1 MITPMM
7 CRVFEIEEK
16 TKEMEMLLKRELD
29 GVFFDSETE
38 AYYWLRNAHVVFED
52 YVGDI
57 MPESLA
63 RELSRHASYHVIK

>member
-16 TKEMEMLLKRELD
+16 TKEMEKTFKKELE
-29 GVFFDSETE
+29 GTFFDTENE
-38 AYYWLRNAHVVFED
+38 AYHWLNNAADAFED

-63 RELSRHASYHVIK
+63 RELSRCAACHVIK